1 MLAGTSRP
9 VGENQAKKRK
19 HRTEVSEATEKVWRA
34 GGKCSR
40 GHRGLP
46 GENQTEKRKH
56 RTEVSEATEKVWRAG
71 RKMLAGTPR
80 LASEN
85 QAKEKQVEPLGAAH

>member
-1 MLAGTSRP
+1 MTAGLQMLAGTSRP
-9 VGENQAKKRK
+9 VGENQAK
-19 HRTEVSEATEKVWRA
+19 
-34 GGKCSR
+34 
-40 GHRGLP
+40 
-46 GENQTEKRKH
+46 KRKH

>member
-1 MLAGTSRP
+1 
-9 VGENQAKKRK
+9 
-19 HRTEVSEATEKVWRA
+19 
-34 GGKCSR
+34 
-40 GHRGLP
+40 LP
-46 GENQTEKRKH
+46 GENQAEKRKH